1 MIAKIGRSGNLYGAL
16 AYNQLKVE
24 NENGK
29 ILFANKIIETP
40 TGAYTVA
47 QLAQSFAPYLI
58 ANRNTEKHTLHIS
71 LNPDPK
77 DKVSDDRF
85 RQMAEEYMREMGYGE
100 QPFVV
105 FKHTDID
112 RSHIHIVSVCV
123 DEQGKKISDKFEK
136 MRSMNV
142 CRELERQHGLIPAT
156 DKEHKQNDKIFRPVD
171 YRAGDVKSQIASVV
185 RHLPN
190 YYKFQTLGEYNALLS
205 LFNVTTEKVEGE
217 LQGKMRQGLL
227 YIPLN
232 EKGERAGHPFKA
244 SLFGKNAGLP
254 ALELHFA
261 KCKEDL
267 KDHPSKQ
274 TLKAVI
280 SIALKSTND
289 EQAFKKQL
297 SEQGINVVVRR
308 NDTGR
313 IYGITFIDHNSKA
326 VWNGSRLAKELSA
339 NTFNDYWNNNIKPEI
354 KEPVVQLPK
363 TSTSNDADLPAEEP
377 HHLFDFL
384 NTTEKHED
392 GLIEAFGG
400 LLPEAQGDDYEEQ
413 DFANKM
419 KKKKKEDCKRSDF
432 GIKNLFLKRF
442 IELSLYNSERI

>member
-1 MIAKIGRSGNLYGAL
+1 MIAKIGRSANLYGAL
-16 AYNQLKVE
+16 AYNQHKVE
-24 NENGK
+24 NENGQ
-29 ILFANKIIETP
+29 ILFANKMIETAS
-40 TGAYTVA
+40 GHYSVA

-71 LNPDPK
+71 LNPDPN
-77 DKVSDDRF
+77 DKVSDDKF
-85 RQMAEEYMREMGYGE
+85 REMAEQYMREMGYGE

-142 CRELERQHGLIPAT
+142 CRELERKHGLIPAT
-156 DKEHKQNDKIFRPVD
+156 DKEHRQNDKVFRPVN
-171 YRAGDVKSQIASVV
+171 YKAGDVKSQIASVV

-205 LFNVTTEKVEGE
+205 LFNITTEKVEGE
-217 LQGKMRQGLL
+217 LQGQLRQGLL

-244 SLFGKNAGLP
+244 SLFGKDAVLP

-261 KCKEDL
+261 KCKTDL
-267 KDHPSKQ
+267 KDSPTKQ
-274 TLKAVI
+274 TLQSAVT
-280 SIALKSTND
+280 IALKSTTD
-289 EQAFKKQL
+289 ELGFKKQL
-297 SEQGINVVVRR
+297 AEQGINVVVRR

-326 VWNGSRLAKELSA
+326 VWNGSRLATELSA

-354 KEPVVQLPK
+354 KEPIVQQPK
-363 TSTSNDADLPAEEP
+363 ISTSNDADIPQEKP

-384 NTTEKHED
+384 NTSEKQED
-392 GLIEAFGG
+392 GLIEALGG
-400 LLPEAQGDDYEEQ
+400 LLPEAQGEDYEEQ

-419 KKKKKEDCKRSDF
+419 KRKLKKKSR
-432 GIKNLFLKRF
+432 R
-442 IELSLYNSERI
+442 

>member
-16 AYNQLKVE
+16 AYNQLKVK
-24 NENGK
+24 NENGQ
-29 ILFANKIIETP
+29 ILFGNKMIETAS
-40 TGAYTVA
+40 GHYSVA
-47 QLAQSFAPYLI
+47 QLVQSFAPYLI
-58 ANRNTEKHTLHIS
+58 ANRNTEKHTVHIS
-71 LNPDPK
+71 INPDPK
-77 DKVSDDRF
+77 DVVSDDRY
-85 RQMAEEYMREMGYGE
+85 REIAEEYMREMGYGQ
-100 QPFVV
+100 QPYVV

-123 DEQGKKISDKFEK
+123 DEEGKKISDKFEK

-142 CRELERQHGLIPAT
+142 CRELERKYGLIQVA
-156 DKEHKQNDKIFRPVD
+156 DKECGKDERVFRPVD
-171 YRAGDVKSQIASVV
+171 YRTGDVKSQIASVA
-185 RHLPN
+185 RHVPN
-190 YYKFQTLGEYNALLS
+190 YYHYQTLGEYNALLS

-274 TLKAVI
+274 TLKAAI

-289 EQAFKKQL
+289 EQAFKKLL
-297 SEQGINVVVRR
+297 SEQGINVVTRR
-308 NDTGR
+308 NGTGR
-313 IYGITFIDHNSKA
+313 LYGITFIDHNSKT
-326 VWNGSRLAKELSA
+326 VWNGSRLGKELSA
-339 NTFNDYWNNNIKPEI
+339 NTFNDYLNSSIKLET
-354 KEPVVQLPK
+354 KKPVELQSK
-363 TSTSNDADLPAEEP
+363 ISASNDAELPAEEP
-377 HHLFDFL
+377 HNLFDFL
-384 NTTEKHED
+384 NTAEKYED

-400 LLPEAQGDDYEEQ
+400 LLLEAQGEDYREQ
-413 DFANKM
+413 DFVNKIR
-419 KKKKKEDCKRSDF
+419 KKRKKRS
-432 GIKNLFLKRF
+432 GR
-442 IELSLYNSERI
+442 

>member
-24 NENGK
+24 NENGQ
-29 ILFANKIIETP
+29 ILFANKMIETAS
-40 TGAYTVA
+40 GHYSVA

-58 ANRNTEKHTLHIS
+58 VNRNTEKHTLHIS

-77 DKVSDDRF
+77 DNVSDDKF
-85 RQMAEEYMREMGYGE
+85 REMAEEYMREMGYGE

-136 MRSMNV
+136 MRSMNL
-142 CRELERQHGLIPAT
+142 CRELERKHGLIPAT
-156 DKEHKQNDKIFRPVD
+156 DKERNQNDKVFRPVD

-190 YYKFQTLGEYNALLS
+190 YYQYQSLGEYNALLS
-205 LFNVTTEKVEGE
+205 LFNITAEKIEGE
-217 LQGKMRQGLL
+217 LQGKMQQGLL

-232 EKGERAGHPFKA
+232 DKGERAGHPFKA
-244 SLFGKNAGLP
+244 SLFGKSAGQ
-254 ALELHFA
+254 LHFA
-261 KCKEDL
+261 KCKTAL

-274 TLKAVI
+274 TLRAAI
-280 SIALKSTND
+280 SIALKSTSD

-297 SEQGINVVVRR
+297 AEQGINVVVRR

-313 IYGITFIDHNSKA
+313 IYGMTFIDHNSKT
-326 VWNGSRLAKELSA
+326 VWNGSRLEKELSA
-339 NTFNDYWNNNIKPEI
+339 NVFNDYWNSNIKPEI
-354 KEPVVQLPK
+354 KEPALQQPK
-363 TSTSNDADLPAEEP
+363 ISTSNDADLPAEEP

-384 NTTEKHED
+384 TTEKHED
-392 GLIEAFGG
+392 GLIEALGG
-400 LLPEAQGDDYEEQ
+400 LLPEAQGEDYEEQ

-419 KKKKKEDCKRSDF
+419 KKRK
-432 GIKNLFLKRF
+432 LKRK
-442 IELSLYNSERI
+442 NR

>member
-24 NENGK
+24 NENGL
-29 ILFANKIIETP
+29 ILFANKIIETAN
-40 TGAYTVA
+40 GHYSVA

-58 ANRNTEKHTLHIS
+58 ANRNTEKHTVHIS
-71 LNPDPK
+71 LNPNPK
-77 DKVSDDRF
+77 DKVSDDKF
-85 RQMAEEYMREMGYGE
+85 REMAEEYMREMGYGE

-123 DEQGKKISDKFEK
+123 DEEGKKISDKFEK

-142 CRELERQHGLIPAT
+142 CRELERKYRLIPAT
-156 DKEHKQNDKIFRPVD
+156 DKEHKQNDKVFRPVD
-171 YRAGDVKSQIASVV
+171 YRAGDIKSQIASVV

-190 YYKFQTLGEYNALLS
+190 YYQYQSLGEYNALLS
-205 LFNVTTEKVEGE
+205 LFNITAEKIEGE
-217 LQGKMRQGLL
+217 LQGKMQQGLL

-232 EKGERAGHPFKA
+232 DKGERAGHPFKA
-244 SLFGKNAGLP
+244 SLFGKSAGLP
-254 ALELHFA
+254 ALELHFS
-261 KCKEDL
+261 KCKTAL

-274 TLKAVI
+274 TLKAAAN
-280 SIALKSTND
+280 IALKTTSD
-289 EQAFKKQL
+289 EQTFKKQL
-297 SEQGINVVVRR
+297 AEQGINVVVRR

-326 VWNGSRLAKELSA
+326 VWNGSRLDKELSA
-339 NTFNDYWNNNIKPEI
+339 NVFNDYWNNNIKTDI
-354 KEPVVQLPK
+354 KEAAVPIPK
-363 TSTSNDADLPAEEP
+363 LSTSNDADLPAEEP

-384 NTTEKHED
+384 TTEKHED
-392 GLIEAFGG
+392 GLIEALGG
-400 LLPEAQGDDYEEQ
+400 LLPEAQGEDYEEQ

-419 KKKKKEDCKRSDF
+419 KKKRKKKM
-432 GIKNLFLKRF
+432 
-442 IELSLYNSERI
+442 

>member
-1 MIAKIGRSGNLYGAL
+1 L
-16 AYNQLKVE
+16 AYNQLKIE
-24 NENGK
+24 NENGQ

-40 TGAYTVA
+40 NGHYSVA
-47 QLAQSFAPYLI
+47 QLAQSFATYLI

-77 DKVSDDRF
+77 DTVSDDKF
-85 RQMAEEYMREMGYGE
+85 REMAEEYMREMGYGE

-112 RSHIHIVSVCV
+112 RSHIHIVSICV
-123 DEQGKKISDKFEK
+123 DEEGKKISDKFEK
-136 MRSMNV
+136 MRSMNL
-142 CRELERQHGLIPAT
+142 CRELERKHGLIPAT
-156 DKEHKQNDKIFRPVD
+156 DKERNQNDQVFRPVD

-190 YYKFQTLGEYNALLS
+190 YYQYQTLGEYNALLS
-205 LFNVTTEKVEGE
+205 LFNITTEKVEGE

-261 KCKEDL
+261 KCKEAL
-267 KDHPSKQ
+267 KDHPTKP
-274 TLKAVI
+274 TIKAVI
-280 SIALKSTND
+280 TIALKSTSD

-297 SEQGINVVVRR
+297 GEQGINVVVRR
-308 NDTGR
+308 NDAGR
-313 IYGITFIDHNSKA
+313 IYGMTFIDHNSKT

-339 NTFNDYWNNNIKPEI
+339 NTFNNYWNDNIKPEI
-354 KEPVVQLPK
+354 KERTTQQAK
-363 TSTSNDADLPAEEP
+363 ISTSNGVGLLAEEP

-384 NTTEKHED
+384 TTEKHED
-392 GLIEAFGG
+392 GLIEALGG
-400 LLPEAQGDDYEEQ
+400 LLPETQGEDYEEQ
-413 DFANKM
+413 DFANRM
-419 KKKKKEDCKRSDF
+419 KKKRKRSR
-432 GIKNLFLKRF
+432 NQ
-442 IELSLYNSERI
+442 

>member
-1 MIAKIGRSGNLYGAL
+1 MIAKIGRSANLYGAL

-24 NENGK
+24 NENGQ
-29 ILFANKIIETP
+29 ILFANKMIETVS
-40 TGAYTVA
+40 GHYSVA

-71 LNPDPK
+71 LNPDPN
-77 DKVSDDRF
+77 DKVNDDKF
-85 RQMAEEYMREMGYGE
+85 RKMAEQYMREMGYGE

-156 DKEHKQNDKIFRPVD
+156 DKEHNQTDKVFRPVD

-190 YYKFQTLGEYNALLS
+190 YYQYQTLGEYNALLS
-205 LFNVTTEKVEGE
+205 LFNITAEKIEGE
-217 LQGKMRQGLL
+217 LQGKMQQGLL

-232 EKGERAGHPFKA
+232 EKGERAGHAFKA
-244 SLFGKNAGLP
+244 SLFGKSAGLP

-261 KCKEDL
+261 KCKTAL
-267 KDHPSKQ
+267 KDSPTKQ
-274 TLKAVI
+274 TVKSAVT
-280 SIALKSTND
+280 IALQTTSD
-289 EQAFKKQL
+289 ELNFKKQL
-297 SEQGINVVVRR
+297 LEQGINVVVRR

-313 IYGITFIDHNSKA
+313 IYGITFIDHNSKT

-339 NTFNDYWNNNIKPEI
+339 NTFNNYWNNNIKPEI
-354 KEPVVQLPK
+354 KEPAVLQPK
-363 TSTSNDADLPAEEP
+363 LSTSNDADLPAEEP
-377 HHLFDFL
+377 HYFFDFL
-384 NTTEKHED
+384 TTDKHED
-392 GLIEAFGG
+392 GLIEALGG
-400 LLPEAQGDDYEEQ
+400 LLPEAQGEDYEEL

-419 KKKKKEDCKRSDF
+419 KKKRKRQR
-432 GIKNLFLKRF
+432 GQK
-442 IELSLYNSERI
+442 

>member
-1 MIAKIGRSGNLYGAL
+1 MIAKIGRSANLYGAL

-24 NENGK
+24 HENGR
-29 ILFANKIIETP
+29 ILLANKMIETAS
-40 TGAYTVA
+40 GHYSVA

-71 LNPDPK
+71 LNPDPN
-77 DKVSDDRF
+77 DKVSDDKF
-85 RQMAEEYMREMGYGE
+85 REMAEQYMREMGYGE

-142 CRELERQHGLIPAT
+142 CRELERKYGLIPAT
-156 DKEHKQNDKIFRPVD
+156 DKERNQTDKVFRPVN

-190 YYKFQTLGEYNALLS
+190 YYQYQTLGEYNALLS
-205 LFNVTTEKVEGE
+205 LFNITAEKIEGE
-217 LQGKMRQGLL
+217 LHGKPQQGLL

-232 EKGERAGHPFKA
+232 EKGDRAGHPFKA
-244 SLFGKNAGLP
+244 SLFGKSAGLP

-261 KCKEDL
+261 KCKTDL
-267 KDHPSKQ
+267 KDNPIKQ
-274 TLKAVI
+274 TLKSAVT
-280 SIALKSTND
+280 IALKTTSD

-297 SEQGINVVVRR
+297 AEQGINVVVRR

-326 VWNGSRLAKELSA
+326 VWNGSRLATELSA
-339 NTFNDYWNNNIKPEI
+339 NTFNDYWNNNIKPDI
-354 KEPVVQLPK
+354 KEPAVLQPK
-363 TSTSNDADLPAEEP
+363 LSTSNDADLPAEEP

-384 NTTEKHED
+384 HTEKHED
-392 GLIEAFGG
+392 GLIEALGG
-400 LLPEAQGDDYEEQ
+400 LLPEAQGEDYEEQ

-419 KKKKKEDCKRSDF
+419 KKKRKRRR
-432 GIKNLFLKRF
+432 NQ
-442 IELSLYNSERI
+442 

>member
-24 NENGK
+24 NENGQ
-29 ILFANKIIETP
+29 ILFANKMIETAN
-40 TGAYTVA
+40 GHYSVA

-77 DKVSDDRF
+77 DKVSDDRY
-85 RQMAEEYMREMGYGE
+85 REMAEEYMRDMGYGD

-123 DEQGKKISDKFEK
+123 DEEGKKISDKFEK

-142 CRELERQHGLIPAT
+142 CRELERKHGLIPAT
-156 DKEHKQNDKIFRPVD
+156 DKEYKQSDKIFRPVN
-171 YRAGDVKSQIASVV
+171 YKAGDVKSQIASVV

-205 LFNVTTEKVEGE
+205 LFNVTIEKVEGE
-217 LQGKMRQGLL
+217 LQGQLRQGLL

-244 SLFGKNAGLP
+244 SLFGKNAGIP
-254 ALELHFA
+254 ALELHFE
-261 KCKEDL
+261 KSKEVL
-267 KDHPSKQ
+267 KDHPTKP
-274 TLKAVI
+274 TIKDAVT
-280 SIALKSTND
+280 IALQTTSD
-289 EQAFKKQL
+289 EPAFKKQL
-297 SEQGINVVVRR
+297 GEQGINVVVRR

-313 IYGITFIDHNSKA
+313 IYGITFIDHNSKS
-326 VWNGSRLAKELSA
+326 VWNGSRLSKELSA
-339 NTFNDYWNNNIKPEI
+339 NTFNEYWNNNIKSGI
-354 KEPVVQLPK
+354 KEPVELQSKISKP
-363 TSTSNDADLPAEEP
+363 NDVDLSAEEP

-384 NTTEKHED
+384 TTEKHED
-392 GLIEAFGG
+392 GLIEALGG
-400 LLPEAQGDDYEEQ
+400 LLPEARGEDYEEQ

-419 KKKKKEDCKRSDF
+419 KKKRKRQ
-432 GIKNLFLKRF
+432 GGQR
-442 IELSLYNSERI
+442 